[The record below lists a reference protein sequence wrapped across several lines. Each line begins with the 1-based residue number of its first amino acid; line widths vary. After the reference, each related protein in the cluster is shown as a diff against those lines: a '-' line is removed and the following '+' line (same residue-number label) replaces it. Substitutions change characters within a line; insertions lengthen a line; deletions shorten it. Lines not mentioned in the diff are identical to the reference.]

1 MFVGI
6 HFYSQANLSQIAQA
20 LGDSG
25 LLLRPPKGGQE
36 QRGKNRERRHH
47 HQQLDQSE
55 RRHLKQKVVAGS
67 KGFNLTPKRDSS
79 LGGKKLVVRGPF
91 QLKTFSF
98 LLREGRIEVLIAL

>member
-36 QRGKNRERRHH
+36 QRGKNREHRHH

-67 KGFNLTPKRDSS
+67 KGFTVTHKWYSALVEKS
-79 LGGKKLVVRGPF
+79 LELRAQF
-91 QLKTFSF
+91 QLNTFSF
-98 LLREGRIEVLIAL
+98 LRRERKLEI